1 MTKKTNKLKAYR
13 KESIFYITLIL
24 ATVLLFGWMSKYTD
38 TSLSQTVEASQGQE
52 SAFSVFT
59 GFVKHHAAS
68 DFGLMLL
75 QIIVILVVARG
86 FAWIF
91 TKVGQPAVIGEIIA
105 GIALGPSILG
115 LIAPGIF
122 AKLFPVES
130 IDSIGLLSQ
139 FGLILFMF
147 VIGMELDLSEIKK
160 RFRQTVVISHAGII
174 IPFILGAIAAIWLY
188 GKYAP
193 ADAPLLPFVLFIGIS
208 MSITAFPVLARI
220 LQERG
225 EMKSNLGI
233 ITLASA
239 ANGDITAWCLL
250 AMILAIS
257 QAGSAASIIFTLLF
271 ASLYLLAMFLLVKPL
286 FKVVGNAY
294 TNTEIVGKGV
304 VSLLFLTML
313 VSAYFTELLGLH
325 ALFGAFI
332 AGVIMPEDHKFRRI
346 ITEKVED
353 VAHSIFLP
361 LFFVVSGLRTEIG
374 LLNSWEL
381 WLVTLLLILVAVL
394 GKLGGS
400 YIAARVVGENVKDSL
415 YLGILMNTRGLMELV
430 VLTMGLELG
439 IIPPVV
445 FAMLVLMTLV
455 TTFMTTPTVSL
466 VDAIYKRIEKVKQ
479 KRAHG
484 VLRIFFSFGRT
495 ETGMAMIHTLHS
507 LMKRK
512 VHNADIMALHMTVGS
527 DINPIQASAFKEA
540 SFRELNKYSS
550 ENGIKIEELYEVTD
564 SPVKTIL
571 KLSKESEAQL
581 LLVGVGHNL
590 SAHPDDEQVRYL
602 EHKYKAKFKL
612 GSPILTALF
621 NTQLLRE
628 KTSIFIKEHEGNI
641 GVLMDKGFRAIS
653 DRILIIQESPE
664 APKHTHTLYKHLL
677 SALVD
682 PSFVESAV
690 EFSAIGADGIE
701 LGGYDLVVLSQTTWE
716 KHFESA
722 PNLIQQLP
730 TTLILY
736 PKSDVQ

>member
-1 MTKKTNKLKAYR
+1 MTKQSNKLKAYR
-13 KESIFYITLIL
+13 KEGIFYIALIL
-24 ATVLLFGWMSKYTD
+24 ATALLFGWISRYTD
-38 TSLSQTVEASQGQE
+38 AGLSQAVESQDNE

-86 FAWIF
+86 FAWLF

-115 LIAPGIF
+115 LIAPGLF
-122 AKLFPVES
+122 TKLFPVES
-130 IDSIGLLSQ
+130 IDSIALLSQ

-174 IPFILGAIAAIWLY
+174 IPFILGAVAAVGLY
-188 GKYAP
+188 GRYASEET
-193 ADAPLLPFVLFIGIS
+193 PLLPFVLFIGIS

-257 QAGSAASIIFTLLF
+257 QAGSAASIVFTLLF
-271 ASLYLLAMFLLVKPL
+271 AALYLLAMFLLIKPL

-313 VSAYFTELLGLH
+313 VSAYVTELLGLH

-381 WLVTLLLILVAVL
+381 WFVTLLLILVAVV

-466 VDAIYKRIEKVKQ
+466 IDAIYKRIEKVKQ
-479 KRAHG
+479 KRIAG
-484 VLRIFFSFGRT
+484 VLHVFFSFGRT
-495 ETGMAMIHTLHS
+495 ETGMAMIYTLHS
-507 LMKRK
+507 LLKKR
-512 VHNADIMALHMTVGS
+512 VHSADIMALHMTVGS

-540 SFRELNKYSS
+540 SFKELNSYKK
-550 ENGIKIEELYEVTD
+550 ENDIKVEELYEVTD
-564 SPVKTIL
+564 NPVKTIL
-571 KLSKESEAQL
+571 KRSEESEAQL

-590 SAHPDDEQVRYL
+590 SAHPDDKQVRYL
-602 EHKYKAKFKL
+602 EDKYKAKFKL

-628 KTSIFIKEHEGNI
+628 KTSIFIKEHKGNV
-641 GVLMDKGFRAIS
+641 GVLMDKGFKSVS
-653 DRILIIQESPE
+653 DRVLIIKESPE
-664 APKHTHTLYKHLL
+664 ASEQTRERYQKLI
-677 SALVD
+677 SALAD
-682 PSFVESAV
+682 ASFVRSAV
-690 EFSAIGADGIE
+690 EFSSLEAKEDE
-701 LGGYDLVVLSQTTWE
+701 LKKYDLVVLSQTTWE
-716 KHFESA
+716 KHFEASPA
-722 PNLIQQLP
+722 LIQQLP

-736 PKSDVQ
+736 PKSDI

>member
-1 MTKKTNKLKAYR
+1 MTKQSNKLKAYR
-13 KESIFYITLIL
+13 KEGIFYIALIL
-24 ATVLLFGWMSKYTD
+24 ATALLFGWISRYTD
-38 TSLSQTVEASQGQE
+38 AGLSQAVESQDNE

-86 FAWIF
+86 FAWLF

-115 LIAPGIF
+115 LIAPGLF
-122 AKLFPVES
+122 TKLFPVES
-130 IDSIGLLSQ
+130 IDSIALLSQ

-174 IPFILGAIAAIWLY
+174 IPFILGAVAAVGLY
-188 GKYAP
+188 GRYASEET
-193 ADAPLLPFVLFIGIS
+193 PLLPFVLFIGIS

-257 QAGSAASIIFTLLF
+257 QAGSAASIVFTLLF
-271 ASLYLLAMFLLVKPL
+271 AALYLLAMFLLIKPL
-286 FKVVGNAY
+286 FKVIGNAY

-313 VSAYFTELLGLH
+313 VSAYVTELLGLH

-381 WLVTLLLILVAVL
+381 WFVTLLLILVAVV

-466 VDAIYKRIEKVKQ
+466 IDAIYKRIEKVKQ
-479 KRAHG
+479 KRIAG
-484 VLRIFFSFGRT
+484 VLHVFFSFGRT
-495 ETGMAMIHTLHS
+495 ETGMAMIYTLHS
-507 LMKRK
+507 LLKKR
-512 VHNADIMALHMTVGS
+512 VHSADIMALHMTVGS

-540 SFRELNKYSS
+540 SFKELNSYKK
-550 ENGIKIEELYEVTD
+550 ENDIKVEELYEVTD
-564 SPVKTIL
+564 NPVKTIL
-571 KLSKESEAQL
+571 KRSEESEAQL

-590 SAHPDDEQVRYL
+590 SAHPDDKQVRYL
-602 EHKYKAKFKL
+602 EDKYKAKFKL

-628 KTSIFIKEHEGNI
+628 KTSIFIKEHKGNV
-641 GVLMDKGFRAIS
+641 GVLMDKGFKSVS
-653 DRILIIQESPE
+653 DRVLIIKESPE
-664 APKHTHTLYKHLL
+664 ASEQTRERYQKLI
-677 SALVD
+677 SALAD
-682 PSFVESAV
+682 ASFVRSAV
-690 EFSAIGADGIE
+690 EFSSLEAKEDE
-701 LGGYDLVVLSQTTWE
+701 LKKYDLVVLSQTTWE
-716 KHFESA
+716 KHFEASPA
-722 PNLIQQLP
+722 LIQQLP

-736 PKSDVQ
+736 PKSDI

>member
-1 MTKKTNKLKAYR
+1 MTKQSNKLKAYR
-13 KESIFYITLIL
+13 KEGIFYIALIL
-24 ATVLLFGWMSKYTD
+24 ATALLFGWISRYTD
-38 TSLSQTVEASQGQE
+38 AGLSQAVESQDNE

-86 FAWIF
+86 FAWLF

-115 LIAPGIF
+115 LIAPGLF
-122 AKLFPVES
+122 TKLFPVES
-130 IDSIGLLSQ
+130 IDSIALLSQ

-174 IPFILGAIAAIWLY
+174 IPFILGAVAAVGLY
-188 GKYAP
+188 GRYASEET
-193 ADAPLLPFVLFIGIS
+193 PLLPFVLFIGIS

-225 EMKSNLGI
+225 KMKSNLGI

-257 QAGSAASIIFTLLF
+257 QAGSAASIVFTLLF
-271 ASLYLLAMFLLVKPL
+271 AALYLLAMFLLIKPL
-286 FKVVGNAY
+286 FKVIGNAY

-313 VSAYFTELLGLH
+313 VSAYVTELLGLH

-381 WLVTLLLILVAVL
+381 WFVTLLLILVAVV

-466 VDAIYKRIEKVKQ
+466 IDAIYKRIEKVKQ
-479 KRAHG
+479 RRIAG
-484 VLRIFFSFGRT
+484 VLHVFFSFGRT
-495 ETGMAMIHTLHS
+495 ETGMAMIYTLHS
-507 LMKRK
+507 LLKKR
-512 VHNADIMALHMTVGS
+512 VHSADIMALHMTVGS

-540 SFRELNKYSS
+540 SFKELNSYKK
-550 ENGIKIEELYEVTD
+550 ENDIKVEELYEVTD
-564 SPVKTIL
+564 NPVKTIL
-571 KLSKESEAQL
+571 KRSEESEAQL

-590 SAHPDDEQVRYL
+590 SAHPDDKQVRYL
-602 EHKYKAKFKL
+602 EDKYKAKFKL

-628 KTSIFIKEHEGNI
+628 KTSIFIKEHKGNV
-641 GVLMDKGFRAIS
+641 GVLMDKGFKSVS
-653 DRILIIQESPE
+653 DRVLIIKESPE
-664 APKHTHTLYKHLL
+664 ASEQTRERYQKLI
-677 SALVD
+677 SALAD
-682 PSFVESAV
+682 ASFVRSAV
-690 EFSAIGADGIE
+690 EFSSLEAKEDE
-701 LGGYDLVVLSQTTWE
+701 LKKYDLVVLSQTTWE
-716 KHFESA
+716 KHFEASPA
-722 PNLIQQLP
+722 LIQQLP

-736 PKSDVQ
+736 PKSDI

>member
-1 MTKKTNKLKAYR
+1 MTKQSNKLKAYR
-13 KESIFYITLIL
+13 KEGIFYIALIL
-24 ATVLLFGWMSKYTD
+24 ATALLFGWISRYTD
-38 TSLSQTVEASQGQE
+38 AGLSQAVESQDNE

-86 FAWIF
+86 FAWLF

-115 LIAPGIF
+115 LIAPGVF
-122 AKLFPVES
+122 SKLFPVES
-130 IDSIGLLSQ
+130 IDSIALLSQ

-174 IPFILGAIAAIWLY
+174 IPFILGAVAAVGLY
-188 GKYAP
+188 GRYASEET
-193 ADAPLLPFVLFIGIS
+193 PLLPFVLFIGIS

-257 QAGSAASIIFTLLF
+257 QAGSAASIVFTLLF
-271 ASLYLLAMFLLVKPL
+271 AALYLLAMFLLIKPL

-313 VSAYFTELLGLH
+313 VSAYVTELLGLH

-381 WLVTLLLILVAVL
+381 WFVTLLLILVAVV

-466 VDAIYKRIEKVKQ
+466 IDAIYKRIEKVKQ
-479 KRAHG
+479 KRIAG
-484 VLRIFFSFGRT
+484 VLHVFFSFGRT
-495 ETGMAMIHTLHS
+495 ETGMAMIYTLHS
-507 LMKRK
+507 LLKKR
-512 VHNADIMALHMTVGS
+512 VHSADIMALHMTVGS

-540 SFRELNKYSS
+540 SFKELNSYKK
-550 ENGIKIEELYEVTD
+550 ENDIKVEELYEVTD
-564 SPVKTIL
+564 NPVKTIL
-571 KLSKESEAQL
+571 KRSEESEAQL
-581 LLVGVGHNL
+581 LLIGVGHNL
-590 SAHPDDEQVRYL
+590 SAHPDDKQVRYL
-602 EHKYKAKFKL
+602 EDKYKAKFKL

-628 KTSIFIKEHEGNI
+628 KTSIFIKEHKGNV
-641 GVLMDKGFRAIS
+641 GVLMDKGFKSVS
-653 DRILIIQESPE
+653 DRVLIIKESPE
-664 APKHTHTLYKHLL
+664 ASEQTRERYQKLI
-677 SALVD
+677 SALAD
-682 PSFVESAV
+682 ASFVRSAV
-690 EFSAIGADGIE
+690 EFSSLEAKEDE
-701 LGGYDLVVLSQTTWE
+701 LKKYDLVVLSQTTWE
-716 KHFESA
+716 KHFEASPA
-722 PNLIQQLP
+722 LIQQLP

-736 PKSDVQ
+736 PKSDI

>member
-1 MTKKTNKLKAYR
+1 MTKQSNKLKAYR
-13 KESIFYITLIL
+13 KEGIFYIALIL
-24 ATVLLFGWMSKYTD
+24 ATALLFGWISRYTD
-38 TSLSQTVEASQGQE
+38 AGLSQAVESQDNE

-86 FAWIF
+86 FAWLF

-115 LIAPGIF
+115 LIAPGLF
-122 AKLFPVES
+122 TKLFPVES
-130 IDSIGLLSQ
+130 IDSIALLSQ

-174 IPFILGAIAAIWLY
+174 IPFILGAVAAVGLY
-188 GKYAP
+188 GRYASEET
-193 ADAPLLPFVLFIGIS
+193 PLLPFVLFIGIS

-257 QAGSAASIIFTLLF
+257 QAGSAASIVFTLLF
-271 ASLYLLAMFLLVKPL
+271 AALYLLAMFLLIKPL

-313 VSAYFTELLGLH
+313 VSAYVTELLGLH

-381 WLVTLLLILVAVL
+381 WFVTLLLILVAVV

-466 VDAIYKRIEKVKQ
+466 IDAIYKRIEKVKQ
-479 KRAHG
+479 RRIAG
-484 VLRIFFSFGRT
+484 VLHVFFSFGRT
-495 ETGMAMIHTLHS
+495 ETGMAMIYTLHS
-507 LMKRK
+507 LLKKR
-512 VHNADIMALHMTVGS
+512 VHSADIMALHMTVGS

-540 SFRELNKYSS
+540 SFKELNSYKK
-550 ENGIKIEELYEVTD
+550 ENDIKVEELYEVTD
-564 SPVKTIL
+564 NPVKTIL
-571 KLSKESEAQL
+571 KRSEESEAQL

-590 SAHPDDEQVRYL
+590 STHPDDKQVRYL
-602 EHKYKAKFKL
+602 EDKYKAKFKL

-628 KTSIFIKEHEGNI
+628 KTSIFIKEHKGNV
-641 GVLMDKGFRAIS
+641 GVLMDKGFKSVS
-653 DRILIIQESPE
+653 DRVLIIKESPE
-664 APKHTHTLYKHLL
+664 ASEQTRERYQKLI
-677 SALVD
+677 SALAD
-682 PSFVESAV
+682 ASFVRSAV
-690 EFSAIGADGIE
+690 EFSSLEAQEDE
-701 LGGYDLVVLSQTTWE
+701 LKKYDLVVLSQTTWE
-716 KHFESA
+716 KHFEAS
-722 PNLIQQLP
+722 PSLIQQLP

-736 PKSDVQ
+736 PKSDI

>member
-1 MTKKTNKLKAYR
+1 MTKQSNKLKAYR
-13 KESIFYITLIL
+13 KEGIFYIALIL
-24 ATVLLFGWMSKYTD
+24 ATALLFGWISRYTD
-38 TSLSQTVEASQGQE
+38 AGLSQAVESQDNE

-86 FAWIF
+86 FAWLF

-115 LIAPGIF
+115 LIAPGVF
-122 AKLFPVES
+122 SKLFPVES
-130 IDSIGLLSQ
+130 IDSIALLSQ

-174 IPFILGAIAAIWLY
+174 IPFILGAVAAVGLY
-188 GKYAP
+188 GRYASEET
-193 ADAPLLPFVLFIGIS
+193 PLLPFVLFIGIS

-257 QAGSAASIIFTLLF
+257 QAGSAASIVFTLLF
-271 ASLYLLAMFLLVKPL
+271 AALYLLAMFLLIKPL

-313 VSAYFTELLGLH
+313 VSAYVTELLGLH

-381 WLVTLLLILVAVL
+381 WFVTLLLILVAVV

-466 VDAIYKRIEKVKQ
+466 IDAIYKRIEKVKQ
-479 KRAHG
+479 KRIAG
-484 VLRIFFSFGRT
+484 VLHVFFSFGRT
-495 ETGMAMIHTLHS
+495 ETGMAMIYTLHS
-507 LMKRK
+507 LLKKR
-512 VHNADIMALHMTVGS
+512 VHSADIMALHMTVGS

-540 SFRELNKYSS
+540 NFKELNSYKK
-550 ENGIKIEELYEVTD
+550 ENDIKVEELYEVTD
-564 SPVKTIL
+564 NPVKTIL
-571 KLSKESEAQL
+571 KRSEESEAQL

-590 SAHPDDEQVRYL
+590 SAHPDDKQVRYL
-602 EHKYKAKFKL
+602 EDKYKAKFKL

-628 KTSIFIKEHEGNI
+628 KTSIFIKEHKGNV
-641 GVLMDKGFRAIS
+641 GVLMDKGFKSVS
-653 DRILIIQESPE
+653 DRVLIIKESSE
-664 APKHTHTLYKHLL
+664 ASEQTRERYQKLI
-677 SALVD
+677 SALAD
-682 PSFVESAV
+682 ASFVRSAV
-690 EFSAIGADGIE
+690 EFSSLEAKEDE
-701 LGGYDLVVLSQTTWE
+701 LKKYDLVVLSQTTWE
-716 KHFESA
+716 KHFEASPA
-722 PNLIQQLP
+722 LIQQLP

-736 PKSDVQ
+736 PKSDI

>member
-1 MTKKTNKLKAYR
+1 M
-13 KESIFYITLIL
+13 FYIALIL
-24 ATVLLFGWMSKYTD
+24 ATALLFGWISRYTD
-38 TSLSQTVEASQGQE
+38 AGLSQAVESQDNE

-86 FAWIF
+86 FAWLF

-115 LIAPGIF
+115 LIAPGLF
-122 AKLFPVES
+122 TKLFPVES
-130 IDSIGLLSQ
+130 IDSIALLSQ

-174 IPFILGAIAAIWLY
+174 IPFILGAVAAVGLY
-188 GKYAP
+188 GRYASEET
-193 ADAPLLPFVLFIGIS
+193 PLLPFVLFIGIS

-225 EMKSNLGI
+225 KMKSNLGI

-257 QAGSAASIIFTLLF
+257 QAGSAASIVFTLLF
-271 ASLYLLAMFLLVKPL
+271 AALYLLAMFLLIKPL
-286 FKVVGNAY
+286 FKVIGNAY

-313 VSAYFTELLGLH
+313 VSAYVTELLGLH

-381 WLVTLLLILVAVL
+381 WFVTLLLILVAVV

-466 VDAIYKRIEKVKQ
+466 IDAIYKRIEKVKQ
-479 KRAHG
+479 RRIAG
-484 VLRIFFSFGRT
+484 VLHVFFSFGRT
-495 ETGMAMIHTLHS
+495 ETGMAMIYTLHS
-507 LMKRK
+507 LLKKR
-512 VHNADIMALHMTVGS
+512 VHSADIMALHMTVGS

-540 SFRELNKYSS
+540 SFKELNSYKK
-550 ENGIKIEELYEVTD
+550 ENDIKVEELYEVTD
-564 SPVKTIL
+564 NPVKTIL
-571 KLSKESEAQL
+571 KRSEESEAQL

-590 SAHPDDEQVRYL
+590 SAHPDDKQVRYL
-602 EHKYKAKFKL
+602 EDKYKAKFKL

-628 KTSIFIKEHEGNI
+628 KTSIFIKEHKGNV
-641 GVLMDKGFRAIS
+641 GVLMDKGFKSVS
-653 DRILIIQESPE
+653 DRVLIIKESPE
-664 APKHTHTLYKHLL
+664 ASEQTRERYQKLI
-677 SALVD
+677 SALAD
-682 PSFVESAV
+682 ASFVRSAV
-690 EFSAIGADGIE
+690 EFSSLEAKEDE
-701 LGGYDLVVLSQTTWE
+701 LKKYDLVVLSQTTWE
-716 KHFESA
+716 KHFEASPA
-722 PNLIQQLP
+722 LIQQLP

-736 PKSDVQ
+736 PKSDI

>member
-1 MTKKTNKLKAYR
+1 MTKQSNKLKAYR
-13 KESIFYITLIL
+13 KEGIFYIALIL
-24 ATVLLFGWMSKYTD
+24 ATALLFGWISRYTD
-38 TSLSQTVEASQGQE
+38 AGLSQAVESQDNE

-86 FAWIF
+86 FAWLF

-115 LIAPGIF
+115 LIAPGLF
-122 AKLFPVES
+122 TKLFPVES
-130 IDSIGLLSQ
+130 IDSIALLSQ

-174 IPFILGAIAAIWLY
+174 IPFILGAVAAVGLY
-188 GKYAP
+188 GRYASEET
-193 ADAPLLPFVLFIGIS
+193 PLLPFVLFIGIS

-257 QAGSAASIIFTLLF
+257 QAGSAASIVFTLLF
-271 ASLYLLAMFLLVKPL
+271 AALYLLAMFLLIKPL

-313 VSAYFTELLGLH
+313 VSAYVTELLGLH

-381 WLVTLLLILVAVL
+381 WFVTLLLILVAVV

-466 VDAIYKRIEKVKQ
+466 IDAIYKRIEKVKQ
-479 KRAHG
+479 KRIAG
-484 VLRIFFSFGRT
+484 VLHVFFSFGRT
-495 ETGMAMIHTLHS
+495 ETGMAMIYTLHS
-507 LMKRK
+507 LLKKR
-512 VHNADIMALHMTVGS
+512 VHSADIMALHMTVGS

-540 SFRELNKYSS
+540 NFKELNSYKK
-550 ENGIKIEELYEVTD
+550 ENDIKVEELYEVTD
-564 SPVKTIL
+564 NPVKTIL
-571 KLSKESEAQL
+571 KRSEESEAQL

-590 SAHPDDEQVRYL
+590 SAHPDDKQVRYL
-602 EHKYKAKFKL
+602 EDKYKAKFKL

-628 KTSIFIKEHEGNI
+628 KTSIFIKEHKGNV
-641 GVLMDKGFRAIS
+641 GVLMDKGFKSVS
-653 DRILIIQESPE
+653 DRVLIIKESSE
-664 APKHTHTLYKHLL
+664 ASEQTRERYQKLI
-677 SALVD
+677 SALAD
-682 PSFVESAV
+682 ASFVRSAV
-690 EFSAIGADGIE
+690 EFSSLEAKEDE
-701 LGGYDLVVLSQTTWE
+701 LKKYDLVVLSQTTWE
-716 KHFESA
+716 KHFEASPA
-722 PNLIQQLP
+722 LIQQLP

-736 PKSDVQ
+736 PKSDI

>member
-1 MTKKTNKLKAYR
+1 MTKQSNKLKAYR
-13 KESIFYITLIL
+13 KEGIFYIALIL
-24 ATVLLFGWMSKYTD
+24 ATALLFGWISRYTD
-38 TSLSQTVEASQGQE
+38 AGLSQAVESQDNE

-86 FAWIF
+86 FAWLF

-115 LIAPGIF
+115 LIAPGLF
-122 AKLFPVES
+122 TKLFPVES
-130 IDSIGLLSQ
+130 IDSIALLSQ

-160 RFRQTVVISHAGII
+160 RFRQTVVISHAGIV
-174 IPFILGAIAAIWLY
+174 IPFILGAVAAVGLY
-188 GKYAP
+188 GRYASEET
-193 ADAPLLPFVLFIGIS
+193 PLLPFVLFIGIS

-257 QAGSAASIIFTLLF
+257 QAGSAASIVFTLLF
-271 ASLYLLAMFLLVKPL
+271 AALYLLAMFLLIKPL

-313 VSAYFTELLGLH
+313 VSAYVTELLGLH

-381 WLVTLLLILVAVL
+381 WFVTLLLILVAVI

-466 VDAIYKRIEKVKQ
+466 IDAIYKRIEKVKQ
-479 KRAHG
+479 KRIAG
-484 VLRIFFSFGRT
+484 VLHVFFSFGRT
-495 ETGMAMIHTLHS
+495 ETGMAMIYTLHS
-507 LMKRK
+507 LLKKRA
-512 VHNADIMALHMTVGS
+512 HSADIMALHMTVGS

-540 SFRELNKYSS
+540 SFKELNSYKK
-550 ENGIKIEELYEVTD
+550 ENDIKVEELYEVTD
-564 SPVKTIL
+564 NPVKTIL
-571 KLSKESEAQL
+571 KRSEESEAQL

-590 SAHPDDEQVRYL
+590 STHPDDKQVRYL
-602 EHKYKAKFKL
+602 EDKYKAKFKL

-628 KTSIFIKEHEGNI
+628 KTSIFIKEHKGNV
-641 GVLMDKGFRAIS
+641 GVLMDKGFKSVS
-653 DRILIIQESPE
+653 DRVLIIKESPE
-664 APKHTHTLYKHLL
+664 ASEQTRERYQKLI
-677 SALVD
+677 SALAD
-682 PSFVESAV
+682 ASFVRSAV
-690 EFSAIGADGIE
+690 EFSSLEAKEDE
-701 LGGYDLVVLSQTTWE
+701 LKKYDLVVLSQTTWE
-716 KHFESA
+716 KHFEASPA
-722 PNLIQQLP
+722 LIQQLP

-736 PKSDVQ
+736 PKSDI

>member
-1 MTKKTNKLKAYR
+1 M
-13 KESIFYITLIL
+13 FYIALIL
-24 ATVLLFGWMSKYTD
+24 ATALLFGWISRYTD
-38 TSLSQTVEASQGQE
+38 AGLSQAVESQDNE

-86 FAWIF
+86 FAWLF

-115 LIAPGIF
+115 LIAPGLF
-122 AKLFPVES
+122 TKLFPVES
-130 IDSIGLLSQ
+130 IDSIALLSQ

-174 IPFILGAIAAIWLY
+174 IPFILGAVAAVGLY
-188 GKYAP
+188 GRYASEET
-193 ADAPLLPFVLFIGIS
+193 PLLPFVLFIGIS

-257 QAGSAASIIFTLLF
+257 QAGSAASIVFTLLF
-271 ASLYLLAMFLLVKPL
+271 AALYLLAMFLLIKPL
-286 FKVVGNAY
+286 FKVIGNAY

-313 VSAYFTELLGLH
+313 VSAYVTELLGLH

-381 WLVTLLLILVAVL
+381 WFVTLLLILVAVV

-466 VDAIYKRIEKVKQ
+466 IDAIYKRIEKVKQ
-479 KRAHG
+479 KRIAG
-484 VLRIFFSFGRT
+484 VLHVFFSFGRT
-495 ETGMAMIHTLHS
+495 ETGMAMIYTLHS
-507 LMKRK
+507 LLKKR
-512 VHNADIMALHMTVGS
+512 VHSADIMALHMTVGS

-540 SFRELNKYSS
+540 SFKELNSYKK
-550 ENGIKIEELYEVTD
+550 ENDIKVEELYEVTD
-564 SPVKTIL
+564 NPVKTIL
-571 KLSKESEAQL
+571 KRSEESEAQL

-590 SAHPDDEQVRYL
+590 SAHPDDKQVRYL
-602 EHKYKAKFKL
+602 EDKYKAKFKL

-628 KTSIFIKEHEGNI
+628 KTSIFIKEHKGNV
-641 GVLMDKGFRAIS
+641 GVLMDKGFKSVS
-653 DRILIIQESPE
+653 DRVLIIKESPE
-664 APKHTHTLYKHLL
+664 ASEQTRERYQKLI
-677 SALVD
+677 SALAD
-682 PSFVESAV
+682 ASFVRSAV
-690 EFSAIGADGIE
+690 EFSSLEAKEDE
-701 LGGYDLVVLSQTTWE
+701 LKKYDLVVLSQTTWE
-716 KHFESA
+716 KHFEASPA
-722 PNLIQQLP
+722 LIQQLP

-736 PKSDVQ
+736 PKSDI

>member
-1 MTKKTNKLKAYR
+1 MTKQSNKLKAYR
-13 KESIFYITLIL
+13 KEGIFYIALIL
-24 ATVLLFGWMSKYTD
+24 ATALLFGWISRYTD
-38 TSLSQTVEASQGQE
+38 AGLSQAVESQDNE

-86 FAWIF
+86 FAWLF

-115 LIAPGIF
+115 LIAPGLF
-122 AKLFPVES
+122 TKLFPVES
-130 IDSIGLLSQ
+130 IDSIALLSQ

-174 IPFILGAIAAIWLY
+174 IPFILGAVAAVGLY
-188 GKYAP
+188 GRYASEET
-193 ADAPLLPFVLFIGIS
+193 PLLPFVLFIGIS

-257 QAGSAASIIFTLLF
+257 QAGSAASIVFTLLF
-271 ASLYLLAMFLLVKPL
+271 AALYLLAMFLLIKPL

-313 VSAYFTELLGLH
+313 VSAYVTELLGLH

-381 WLVTLLLILVAVL
+381 WFVTLLLILVAVV

-466 VDAIYKRIEKVKQ
+466 IDAIYKRIEKVKQ
-479 KRAHG
+479 KRIAG
-484 VLRIFFSFGRT
+484 VLHVFFSFGRT
-495 ETGMAMIHTLHS
+495 ETGMAMIYTLHS
-507 LMKRK
+507 LLKKRA
-512 VHNADIMALHMTVGS
+512 HSADIMALHMTVGS

-540 SFRELNKYSS
+540 SFKELNSYKK
-550 ENGIKIEELYEVTD
+550 ENDIKVEELYEVTD
-564 SPVKTIL
+564 NPVKTIL
-571 KLSKESEAQL
+571 KRSEESEAQL

-590 SAHPDDEQVRYL
+590 STHPDDKQVRYL
-602 EHKYKAKFKL
+602 EDKYKAKFKL

-628 KTSIFIKEHEGNI
+628 KTSIFIKEHKGNV
-641 GVLMDKGFRAIS
+641 GVLMDKGFKSVS
-653 DRILIIQESPE
+653 DRVLIIKESPE
-664 APKHTHTLYKHLL
+664 ASEQTRERYQKLI
-677 SALVD
+677 SALAD
-682 PSFVESAV
+682 ASFVRSAV
-690 EFSAIGADGIE
+690 EFSSLEAKEDE
-701 LGGYDLVVLSQTTWE
+701 LKKYDLVVLSQTTWE
-716 KHFESA
+716 KHFEASPA
-722 PNLIQQLP
+722 LIQQLP

-736 PKSDVQ
+736 PKSDI

>member
-1 MTKKTNKLKAYR
+1 MTKQSNKLKAYR
-13 KESIFYITLIL
+13 KEGIFYIALIL
-24 ATVLLFGWMSKYTD
+24 ATALLFGWISRYTD
-38 TSLSQTVEASQGQE
+38 AGLSQAVESQDNE

-86 FAWIF
+86 FAWLF

-115 LIAPGIF
+115 LIAPGVF
-122 AKLFPVES
+122 SKLFPVES
-130 IDSIGLLSQ
+130 IDSIALLSQ

-174 IPFILGAIAAIWLY
+174 IPFILGAVAAVGLY
-188 GKYAP
+188 GRYASEET
-193 ADAPLLPFVLFIGIS
+193 PLLPFVLFIGIS

-257 QAGSAASIIFTLLF
+257 QAGSAASIVFTLLF
-271 ASLYLLAMFLLVKPL
+271 AALYLLAMFLLIKPL

-313 VSAYFTELLGLH
+313 VSAYVTELLGLH

-381 WLVTLLLILVAVL
+381 WFVTLLLILVAVV

-466 VDAIYKRIEKVKQ
+466 IDAIYKRIEKVKQ
-479 KRAHG
+479 KRIAG
-484 VLRIFFSFGRT
+484 VLHVFFSFGRT
-495 ETGMAMIHTLHS
+495 ETGMAMIYTLHS
-507 LMKRK
+507 LLKKR
-512 VHNADIMALHMTVGS
+512 VHSADIMALHMTVGS

-540 SFRELNKYSS
+540 NFKELNSYKK
-550 ENGIKIEELYEVTD
+550 ENDIKVEELYEVTD
-564 SPVKTIL
+564 NPVKTIL
-571 KLSKESEAQL
+571 KRSEESEAQL

-590 SAHPDDEQVRYL
+590 SAHPDDKQVRYL
-602 EHKYKAKFKL
+602 EDKYKAKFKL

-628 KTSIFIKEHEGNI
+628 KTSIFIKEHKGNV
-641 GVLMDKGFRAIS
+641 GVLMDKGFKSVS
-653 DRILIIQESPE
+653 DRVLIIKESPE
-664 APKHTHTLYKHLL
+664 ASEQTRERYQKLI
-677 SALVD
+677 SALSD
-682 PSFVESAV
+682 ASFVRSAV
-690 EFSAIGADGIE
+690 EFSSLEAKEDE
-701 LGGYDLVVLSQTTWE
+701 LKKYDLVVLSQTTWE
-716 KHFESA
+716 KHFEASPA
-722 PNLIQQLP
+722 LIQQLP

-736 PKSDVQ
+736 PKSDI

>member
-1 MTKKTNKLKAYR
+1 MTKQSNKLKAYR
-13 KESIFYITLIL
+13 KEGIFYIALIL
-24 ATVLLFGWMSKYTD
+24 ATALLFGWISRYTD
-38 TSLSQTVEASQGQE
+38 AGLSQAVESQDNE

-86 FAWIF
+86 FAWLF

-115 LIAPGIF
+115 LIAPGLF
-122 AKLFPVES
+122 TKLFPVES
-130 IDSIGLLSQ
+130 IDSIALLSQ

-174 IPFILGAIAAIWLY
+174 IPFILGAVAAVGLY
-188 GKYAP
+188 GRYASEET
-193 ADAPLLPFVLFIGIS
+193 PLLPFVLFIGIS

-257 QAGSAASIIFTLLF
+257 QAGSAASIVFTLLF
-271 ASLYLLAMFLLVKPL
+271 AALYLLAMFLLIKPL

-313 VSAYFTELLGLH
+313 VSAYVTELLGLH

-381 WLVTLLLILVAVL
+381 WFVTLLLILVAVV

-466 VDAIYKRIEKVKQ
+466 IDAIYKRIEKVKQ
-479 KRAHG
+479 KRIAG
-484 VLRIFFSFGRT
+484 VLHVFFSFGRT
-495 ETGMAMIHTLHS
+495 ETGMAMIYTLHS
-507 LMKRK
+507 LLKKRA
-512 VHNADIMALHMTVGS
+512 HSADIMALHMTVGS

-540 SFRELNKYSS
+540 SFKELNSYKK
-550 ENGIKIEELYEVTD
+550 ENDIKVEELYEVTD
-564 SPVKTIL
+564 NPVKTIL
-571 KLSKESEAQL
+571 KRSEESEAQL

-590 SAHPDDEQVRYL
+590 SAHPDDKQVRYL
-602 EHKYKAKFKL
+602 EDKYKAKFKL

-628 KTSIFIKEHEGNI
+628 KTSIFIKEHKGNV
-641 GVLMDKGFRAIS
+641 GVLMDKGFKSVS
-653 DRILIIQESPE
+653 DRVLIIKESPE
-664 APKHTHTLYKHLL
+664 ASEQTRERYQKLI
-677 SALVD
+677 SALAD
-682 PSFVESAV
+682 ASFVRSAV
-690 EFSAIGADGIE
+690 EFSSLEAKEDE
-701 LGGYDLVVLSQTTWE
+701 LKKYDLVVLSQTTWE
-716 KHFESA
+716 KHFEASPA
-722 PNLIQQLP
+722 LIQQLP

-736 PKSDVQ
+736 PKSDI